1 MSGKNVNIF
10 KDIML
15 EYFNSIETFFYLQ
28 KINISFMGRNV
39 ARFLK
44 NSFIRDDLRWLWW
57 ENEENVTRSRK

>member
-44 NSFIRDDLRWLWW
+44 NSFIRDDLRWLWR
-57 ENEENVTRSRK
+57 ENEENVTR

>member
-10 KDIML
+10 EDIVL

-39 ARFLK
+39 ARFFK
-44 NSFIRDDLRWLWW
+44 NSFIRDDLRWLWR
-57 ENEENVTRSRK
+57 ENEENVTR

>member
-39 ARFLK
+39 ARFFK
-44 NSFIRDDLRWLWW
+44 NSFIRDDLRWVLR